1 MSSLEVSVP
10 ILVPWRDTLLLLQ
23 IKLKGKEL
31 FDLVCRALGLRETWF
46 FGLQYNVKDTVAWL
60 KMEKRVSDWCGT
72 LTLFQAVPLSKKSL
86 VDLTGLLMQVLDQEV
101 PKEEPIT
108 FHFLAKFYPENAEEE
123 LVQDITQHLFFLQVS
138 INCIIHLALLCL
150 CKNFFLVFHSEKQM

>member
-60 KMEKRVSDWCGT
+60 KMEKRVSD
-72 LTLFQAVPLSKKSL
+72 
-86 VDLTGLLMQVLDQEV
+86 
-101 PKEEPIT
+101 
-108 FHFLAKFYPENAEEE
+108 
-123 LVQDITQHLFFLQVS
+123 
-138 INCIIHLALLCL
+138 
-150 CKNFFLVFHSEKQM
+150 